1 MTIYMPLDCDGF
13 AAELADY
20 LEGDAPDAV
29 RAAMETHAAGCAE
42 CRLLLED
49 IGTIRDKAAALPV
62 LTPSRDLWAGI
73 SERIDAPVLPFERKQ
88 STIVVRRTWARP
100 AIAAAALVVFTAGI
114 TYSVTR
120 RFDESSAPIAS
131 APQRVAAGTA
141 TPAPDTVEPSS
152 EPSSSNAVPSG
163 TSGTTVAS
171 IGPSTPSASAPSAG
185 RRGAPTP
192 RTTES
197 APSQPA
203 RLVGSGE
210 EVIRETEPMYDREI
224 EKLRHIV
231 KTRRTQLDPRTI
243 TVLEQSIAVIDS
255 AIAQSRAALKKDPA
269 SGYLAK
275 ELNNS
280 LEKKVE
286 LLRTAAMLPART

>member
-1 MTIYMPLDCDGF
+1 MTTYMPLDCDGF
-13 AAELADY
+13 ATELADY

-29 RAAMETHAAGCAE
+29 CAAMESHAAGCAD
-42 CRLLLED
+42 CRQLLED
-49 IGTIRDKAAALPV
+49 IGTIRDDAAALPT

-73 SERIDAPVLPFERKQ
+73 AERIDAPVIPFERKR

-120 RFDESSAPIAS
+120 SAMSNNVAS
-131 APQRVAAGTA
+131 VPADVPRVAAA
-141 TPAPDTVEPSS
+141 PTPAPSTAEP
-152 EPSSSNAVPSG
+152 PAVSAP
-163 TSGTTVAS
+163 TTVAS
-171 IGPSTPSASAPSAG
+171 ADPGVTTSRTESTRNND
-185 RRGAPTP
+185 RRSITTP
-192 RTTES
+192 REREIT
-197 APSQPA
+197 QPQPV
-203 RLVGSGE
+203 RLVGGGE
-210 EVIRETEPMYDREI
+210 SVIRATEPVYDREI

-231 KTRRTQLDPRTI
+231 KTRRTQLDPKTI

>member
-1 MTIYMPLDCDGF
+1 MTMNMPLDCDGF

-20 LEGDAPDAV
+20 LEGEAPDAV
-29 RAAMETHAAGCAE
+29 RAAMETHAAGCTD
-42 CRLLLED
+42 CRQLVED
-49 IGTIRDKAAALPV
+49 IGTIRDEAAALPV

-73 SERIDAPVLPFERKQ
+73 AERIDAPVIPFERKQ

-100 AIAAAALVVFTAGI
+100 AIAAAALVIFTAGV

-120 RFDESSAPIAS
+120 STMSAP
-131 APQRVAAGTA
+131 VAAATSSQQQVA
-141 TPAPDTVEPSS
+141 QATPTPAPDTVQPSS
-152 EPSSSNAVPSG
+152 PNVGASG

-171 IGPSTPSASAPSAG
+171 IGRSTPSTAMPSAE
-185 RRGAPTP
+185 RRDATAP
-192 RTTES
+192 RTFEN

-203 RLVGSGE
+203 RLAGSGE
-210 EVIRETEPMYDREI
+210 IVMRSTEPMYDREI
-224 EKLRHIV
+224 EKLRQIV
-231 KTRRTQLDPRTI
+231 KTRHTQLDPKTI

-255 AIAQSRAALKKDPA
+255 AIAQSRAALKADPA
-269 SGYLAK
+269 SGFLAK
-275 ELNNS
+275 ELNQS

>member
-1 MTIYMPLDCDGF
+1 MTTYMPLGCDGF
-13 AAELADY
+13 AAELANY

-29 RAAMETHAAGCAE
+29 RAAMETHAAGCTE

-49 IGTIRDKAAALPV
+49 IGTIRDEAAALPT

-73 SERIDAPVLPFERKQ
+73 AERIDAPVIPFERKR

-100 AIAAAALVVFTAGI
+100 AIAAAALVIFTAGI
-114 TYSVTR
+114 TYEVTSTMNGRGPSTSVDT
-120 RFDESSAPIAS
+120 AH
-131 APQRVAAGTA
+131 VAAT
-141 TPAPDTVEPSS
+141 TPAPASRIGDPPSTGG
-152 EPSSSNAVPSG
+152 PSVGP
-163 TSGTTVAS
+163 TTVATTE
-171 IGPSTPSASAPSAG
+171 PSTAPAPAPSPKNATN
-185 RRGAPTP
+185 RGA
-192 RTTES
+192 TTSLATDSVPAQS
-197 APSQPA
+197 AADYLASGGANVMRQTQP
-203 RLVGSGE
+203 
-210 EVIRETEPMYDREI
+210 IYDREI

-231 KTRRTQLDPRTI
+231 KTRRTQLDPKTI

-255 AIAQSRAALKKDPA
+255 AIAQSRAALQKDPA

-275 ELNNS
+275 ELNTS

>member
-1 MTIYMPLDCDGF
+1 MTTYMPLDCDGF

-29 RAAMETHAAGCAE
+29 RAAMETHAAVCAD
-42 CRLLLED
+42 CGQLLED
-49 IGTIRDKAAALPV
+49 IGTIRDEAAALPT

-73 SERIDAPVLPFERKQ
+73 ADRIEAPVIPFEKKR

-114 TYSVTR
+114 TYGVTR
-120 RFDESSAPIAS
+120 ISMS
-131 APQRVAAGTA
+131 GGA
-141 TPAPDTVEPSS
+141 TPAPAAPSQVAVAPNGPAPTSVESPPAS
-152 EPSSSNAVPSG
+152 VG
-163 TSGTTVAS
+163 TSGTTGTTIAS
-171 IGPSTPSASAPSAG
+171 VPSTPTG
-185 RRGAPTP
+185 RGERRAPTEP
-192 RTTES
+192 R
-197 APSQPA
+197 APEIPSPQLA
-203 RLVGSGE
+203 SDASGQR
-210 EVIRETEPMYDREI
+210 VIDETKPMYDREI
-224 EKLRHIV
+224 DKLRQIV
-231 KTRRTQLDPRTI
+231 TSRRTQLDPKTI

-255 AIAQSRAALKKDPA
+255 AIAQSRRALKADPA

-275 ELNNS
+275 ELNQS

>member
-1 MTIYMPLDCDGF
+1 MTTYMPLDCDGF

-42 CRLLLED
+42 CRQLLED
-49 IGTIRDKAAALPV
+49 IGTIRDEAAALPE

-73 SERIDAPVLPFERKQ
+73 AERIDTPVIPFERKQ

-114 TYSVTR
+114 TYGVTKR
-120 RFDESSAPIAS
+120 M
-131 APQRVAAGTA
+131 
-141 TPAPDTVEPSS
+141 
-152 EPSSSNAVPSG
+152 
-163 TSGTTVAS
+163 TSGPVA
-171 IGPSTPSASAPSAG
+171 PLSTPPVAV
-185 RRGAPTP
+185 APTP
-192 RTTES
+192 TPSTVESPSTSVGTSNTAVATTAPSVPSKPSRNVEHRS
-197 APSQPA
+197 APTSDEQAGSQPV
-203 RLVGSGE
+203 RLASGE
-210 EVIRETEPMYDREI
+210 DVMRETEPVYDREI
-224 EKLRHIV
+224 KQLRQIV

-269 SGYLAK
+269 SGFLAK

>member
-1 MTIYMPLDCDGF
+1 MTTYMPLDCDGF
-13 AAELADY
+13 AAELANY

-29 RAAMETHAAGCAE
+29 RAAVEAHAAGCTD

-49 IGTIRDKAAALPV
+49 IGTIRDEAAALPT

-73 SERIDAPVLPFERKQ
+73 AERIDSPVIPIERRR

-120 RFDESSAPIAS
+120 VALTGDIAS
-131 APQRVAAGTA
+131 NPSTPQQVAKITPV
-141 TPAPDTVEPSS
+141 PAPSAVEPSS
-152 EPSSSNAVPSG
+152 ASVD
-163 TSGTTVAS
+163 TSAPTTVAS
-171 IGPSTPSASAPSAG
+171 TNPSTTPPRAEPARSSG
-185 RRGAPTP
+185 TRRTTP
-192 RTTES
+192 RAPES
-197 APSQPA
+197 SEPQSVQ
-203 RLVGSGE
+203 LVGGGE
-210 EVIRETEPMYDREI
+210 RVTRAMAPVYDREI

>member
-1 MTIYMPLDCDGF
+1 MTTYMPLDCDGF

-29 RAAMETHAAGCAE
+29 RAAMETHTAGCAE
-42 CRLLLED
+42 CRQLVED
-49 IGTIRDKAAALPV
+49 IGTIRHEAAALPV

-73 SERIDAPVLPFERKQ
+73 AERIDTPVIPFERKQ

-120 RFDESSAPIAS
+120 TMMSTGGASTPIDSQHVTAATSSPTRI
-131 APQRVAAGTA
+131 
-141 TPAPDTVEPSS
+141 VEP
-152 EPSSSNAVPSG
+152 PS
-163 TSGTTVAS
+163 TSGSTVGPTTVAS
-171 IGPSTPSASAPSAG
+171 TAGSATTA
-185 RRGAPTP
+185 R
-192 RTTES
+192 RTTPGAGTRS
-197 APSQPA
+197 VTAPRAPEITQSEPL

-210 EVIRETEPMYDREI
+210 RVIRETEPVYDREI
-224 EKLRHIV
+224 KQLRQIV
-231 KTRRTQLDPRTI
+231 KSRRTQLDPRTI

-269 SGYLAK
+269 SGFLAK

>member
-29 RAAMETHAAGCAE
+29 RAAMETHAAVCAD
-42 CRLLLED
+42 CRQLLED
-49 IGTIRDKAAALPV
+49 IGTIRDEAAALPT

-73 SERIDAPVLPFERKQ
+73 ADRIEAPVIPFEKKR

-114 TYSVTR
+114 TYGVTKKYSN
-120 RFDESSAPIAS
+120 DVAPAS
-131 APQRVAAGTA
+131 PVLPGAR
-141 TPAPDTVEPSS
+141 D
-152 EPSSSNAVPSG
+152 
-163 TSGTTVAS
+163 S
-171 IGPSTPSASAPSAG
+171 ILPSAPSTGTSNPTVAIAG
-185 RRGAPTP
+185 PSVPSAPTP
-192 RTTES
+192 NTERRSPTPSGES
-197 APSQPA
+197 APPA
-203 RLVGSGE
+203 GAYLANDGE
-210 EVIRETEPMYDREI
+210 RVIDETRPMYDREI
-224 EKLRHIV
+224 DKLRQIV
-231 KTRRTQLDPRTI
+231 KARRTQLDPKTI

-255 AIAQSRAALKKDPA
+255 AIAQSRRALKADPA

-275 ELNNS
+275 ELNQS